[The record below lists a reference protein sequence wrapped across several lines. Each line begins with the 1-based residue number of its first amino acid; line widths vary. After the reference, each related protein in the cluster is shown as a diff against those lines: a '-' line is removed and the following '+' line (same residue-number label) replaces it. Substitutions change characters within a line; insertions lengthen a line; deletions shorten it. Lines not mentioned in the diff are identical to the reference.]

1 MTVTR
6 GITLGLVGLA
16 IGYSQPVNAQTPYQ
30 NVQGSNFDI
39 WCQEHE
45 KLPPE
50 RCDTRTPEDEKAYE
64 AYRDKIGDYE
74 EKLRLDRQKKEHRDR
89 TILHNDPIDNPG
101 GSGVHPTAPAGD
113 RPPGPP
119 P

>member
-1 MTVTR
+1 
-6 GITLGLVGLA
+6 LGLVGLA
-16 IGYSQPVNAQTPYQ
+16 LGFGELASAQTPYQ
-30 NVQGSNFDI
+30 NVQGSNFDL

-50 RCDTRTPEDEKAYE
+50 RCDRRTPEDEKTYQ
-64 AYRDKIGDYE
+64 AYRNKIGDYE
-74 EKLRLDRQKKEHRDR
+74 EKLRLDRQREEERDR

-101 GSGVHPTAPAGD
+101 AQEPAQQPLTVN
-113 RPPGPP
+113 PPQGPP